1 MQAKYAFILAAA
13 LALCSLAPASQAVVL
28 TGSASAN
35 AVTDYSTVGQV
46 AFDLDLDDFSPAR
59 LDFLV
64 EAGDLLGPLSLNA
77 LVRNLSGS
85 ALSSFSFR
93 LDGIRFAGA
102 GSVTPTFGTLGQV
115 GYGSDY
121 ASIRFATPEW
131 SEFHFGNP
139 LAVDGASDW
148 LLSTAGLRA
157 GDRFS
162 ITTAV
167 PEPSSAA
174 LMLAG
179 LCMSGLLAARR
190 RRG

>member
-93 LDGIRFAGA
+93 LEGIRFAGA

-148 LLSTAGLRA
+148 LLSTAGLHA

>member
-64 EAGDLLGPLSLNA
+64 EAGDLIGPLSLNA

-93 LDGIRFAGA
+93 LEGIRFAGA

-148 LLSTAGLRA
+148 LLSTAGLHA